1 MKLPVLF
8 TCAFALSALTNC
20 SSMPNLADLQTL
32 AEADLD
38 DDDGDDEVRLTS
50 TAQIEQSHQKHAKNK
65 KGKKKKASGEATTGA
80 PVEECKAAIDNLHRL
95 EMKEDGE
102 AYDEKALAKR
112 RKTDD
117 YKSDLDECTR
127 LYPPSLITC
136 LIQAKSERQIEACE
150 QKAESR
156 PAEDRPSDEECQQAI
171 DNLFYYEL
179 KDDFGAKQAKQML
192 KQVRSGFE
200 YKAAIKECKDELN
213 KTAVRCMI
221 NAKSED
227 EVDACTD

>member
-1 MKLPVLF
+1 MKSFIPLF
-8 TCAFALSALTNC
+8 ACAFALSALTNC

-32 AEADLD
+32 SEID
-38 DDDGDDEVRLTS
+38 DDDDDSENEVRLTS
-50 TAQIEQSHQKHAKNK
+50 TAQTSVRKHA
-65 KGKKKKASGEATTGA
+65 KKKKASQKATTGA
-80 PVEECKAAIDNLHRL
+80 PVEECKAAIDNLHRI

-102 AYDEKALAKR
+102 ASDEQALAKR
-112 RKTDD
+112 RQTDD

-156 PAEDRPSDEECQQAI
+156 PAEDRPTDEECQQAI

-179 KDDFGAKQAKQML
+179 KDDLGAKQAKQML
-192 KQVRSGFE
+192 KQARGGFE